1 MEQKEKNKVEDYYLP
16 FEVAAILGIAILIMI
31 GLIGVIMFPKFFI
44 SAIIMIILFST
55 VFLTLRQMDK
65 EGKH

>member
-16 FEVAAILGIAILIMI
+16 FEVAAILGLAILIVI
-31 GLIGVIMFPKFFI
+31 GLIGTIMFPKFFI
-44 SAIIMIILFST
+44 SAIITIILFST

-65 EGKH
+65 ERNK